1 MSETTP
7 KKSILTSAMEAVARK
22 KQNADASDEYND
34 HPAVIADNKK
44 FAKIAVAATIGTVAV
59 LALSWKAL
67 SKMAP
72 VEDET
77 TSETPED

>member
-1 MSETTP
+1 
-7 KKSILTSAMEAVARK
+7 MENVRD
-22 KQNADASDEYND
+22 KQNADSSDEYND

-44 FAKIAVAATIGTVAV
+44 FAKIAVAATVGTVAV

-72 VEDET
+72 VEEE
-77 TSETPED
+77 TSEEIAS